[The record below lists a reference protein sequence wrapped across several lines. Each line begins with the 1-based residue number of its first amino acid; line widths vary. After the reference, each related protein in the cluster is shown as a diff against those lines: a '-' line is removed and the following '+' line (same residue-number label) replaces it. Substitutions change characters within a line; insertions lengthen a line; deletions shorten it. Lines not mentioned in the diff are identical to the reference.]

1 MFGFRFVKFDPSA
14 HVFVIKNGRTIREGS
29 GLAFWF
35 FAPTTSFVKV
45 PLESSSAAFIFEELS
60 ADFQTVSIQ
69 GEIAYRVSDPARMK
83 AQMNFSLS
91 SKTLEYLS
99 EDPQRVDQ
107 KIVNVAKTV
116 IKREI
121 AKLSLKEATKATD
134 QIKAAS
140 ELSLGAD
147 AYLSSLGLE
156 ITNLSILAILPNKET
171 GRALEAETREH
182 ILKEADDATYE
193 RRNAS
198 VEQERKIKENELNTE
213 IAVEAKKRQ
222 IREAQVDAERAVQ
235 EKTRLLEA
243 ENMSFQIAQE
253 GERGRLAKIAA
264 DNARIEADAKAYSA
278 ESLLRAFGS
287 ADRELLNTLVK
298 GGMRPEQMIAEA
310 FDSIAK
316 NASKIGE
323 LNMSPEL
330 LSSLLRPK
338 D

>member
-1 MFGFRFVKFDPSA
+1 MFGFKFVKFDPSA
-14 HVFVIKNGRTIREGS
+14 HVFVIKNGQTIREGS

-35 FAPTTSFVKV
+35 FAPRTSFVKI

-69 GEIAYRVSDPARMK
+69 GEVAYRIADPAKMK
-83 AQMNFSLS
+83 GQMNFSLS
-91 SKTLEYLS
+91 SKTMEYQS
-99 EDPQRVDQ
+99 EDPQHVDQ

-116 IKREI
+116 IKREL

-140 ELSLGAD
+140 EISLSGD
-147 AYLSSLGLE
+147 AYLASLGLE

-213 IAVEAKKRQ
+213 IAIEAKKRQ
-222 IREAQVDAERAVQ
+222 IREAQVEAERAVQ
-235 EKTRLLEA
+235 EKKRLLEA

-253 GERGRLAKIAA
+253 GERGRLAKLAA
-264 DNARIEADAKAYSA
+264 ENARIQADAKAYST
-278 ESLLRAFGS
+278 ESLLKAFDS
-287 ADRELLNTLVK
+287 TDMELLKTLVK
-298 GGMRPEQMIAEA
+298 GGMKPEQMIAEA
-310 FDSIAK
+310 FESIAK
-316 NASKIGE
+316 NAEKIGE
-323 LNMSPEL
+323 LNMSPDL
-330 LSSLLRPK
+330 LSSLLQRK
-338 D
+338 G